1 MKPFDKF
8 VTFNI
13 DTPRN
18 AEDTGFA
25 AWANDSASLPMVAG
39 MLETAFRNMPIGDP
53 SAMQWT
59 RQGFAVPNPHAEKIP
74 VTDEVLGVIAD
85 VPLVHMDPDEKFIW
99 FVHEERARMLSP
111 ATIKDALA
119 IKLEEWVEKT
129 GEEPTKRERNDMR
142 DEIVND
148 LLPKAVIKRTKTHV
162 LITPGR
168 LIVFAGSQNIG
179 EKVSS
184 AIRKAIGSL
193 PAYPFFEAPD
203 FITVFLKKVATE
215 DYDTE
220 TLIGAARSN
229 FELVGNAKLNLE
241 SGDYSFKGVED
252 ITRDEAFVKA
262 LSLSDGFMPYGLIE
276 GYLFLDSGV
285 ADHKIGFTLNKKGT
299 VKSVSWI
306 GEDVEEFEAGDYET
320 GEEREAALLGFLV
333 WNGYQTSKIILDSL
347 HMAYANRVNDDEW
360 SSTSYEEDDM

>member
-1 MKPFDKF
+1 MKAFDKF

-13 DTPRN
+13 DQPRDGG
-18 AEDTGFA
+18 ETGFA
-25 AWANDSASLPMVAG
+25 AWANDSTSFPLLAG
-39 MLETAFRNMPIGDP
+39 MLETAFRNLPIGDP

-59 RQGFAVPNPHAEKIP
+59 RQGFATPNPHAEKIL
-74 VTDEVLGVIAD
+74 VTDEMLGEIPD
-85 VPLVHMDPDEKFIW
+85 VPLVYMDPDEKYIW
-99 FVHEERARMLSP
+99 FIHEERARMLSP

-119 IKLEEWVEKT
+119 LKLEEWVEKT

-148 LLPKAVIKRTKTHV
+148 LLPKAVIKRTRTHV

-179 EKVSS
+179 EKVTS
-184 AIRKAIGSL
+184 AIRKAVGSL

-203 FITVFLKKVATE
+203 FITVFLKKVATN
-215 DYDTE
+215 DYDVE
-220 TLIGAARSN
+220 TPIGQARSM
-229 FELVGNAKLNLE
+229 FELVGNAKLHLE
-241 SGDYSFKGVED
+241 SGDYTFKGVED
-252 ITRDEAFVKA
+252 ITRDKAFVKA
-262 LSLSDGFMPYGLIE
+262 LSLSDGFLPYGLIE

-285 ADHKIGFTLNKKGT
+285 ADHKIGFTISKKGT
-299 VKSVSWI
+299 IKSVTWI
-306 GEDVEEFEAGDYET
+306 GDDVEEFEPGDYET
-320 GEEREAALLGFLV
+320 GEERESALLGFLV

-360 SSTSYEEDDM
+360 TTTTFEEDDM